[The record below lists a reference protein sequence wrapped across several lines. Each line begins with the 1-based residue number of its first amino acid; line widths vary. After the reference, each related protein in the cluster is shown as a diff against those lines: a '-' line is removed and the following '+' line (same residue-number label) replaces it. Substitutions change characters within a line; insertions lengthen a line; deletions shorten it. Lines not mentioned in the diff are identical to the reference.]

1 MFIGNTNYTILLS
14 PKNISD
20 EHLIYGHFILYTIF
34 QCFQPFIVF
43 FWFVVS
49 TIACLVWRYAETR
62 RGWFVAWLFGMVG
75 YFIVSASSSSSLSHI
90 LIYWDKFLPIYARIH
105 IVRSS
110 HVSFLLSQ
118 AIIWCVFS
126 NKVNALGCIQPEKYI
141 EPKKGCNINIGQVVF
156 FFHFIII
163 IVMCNCFKVNIE
175 YFSNFIW
182 KM

>member
-1 MFIGNTNYTILLS
+1 MAILFYIQYFNVFSHLS
-14 PKNISD
+14 I
-20 EHLIYGHFILYTIF
+20 
-34 QCFQPFIVF
+34 F
-43 FWFVVS
+43 FWFVES

-156 FFHFIII
+156 FSISLFLLLCVTVQSKYWIF
-163 IVMCNCFKVNIE
+163 FKFYLKNVNQTE
-175 YFSNFIW
+175 PEKKNNKNF
-182 KM
+182 